1 MRPVRVFLVG
11 NPNCGKTSL
20 FNAVTGERRH
30 VGNWP
35 GVTVDRIEGLR
46 KSGDVELIVTDLP
59 GTYSLTPASPEERVV
74 LEQLDEISRGIIL
87 NVIDAGNLERNL
99 FLTMQLLELGL
110 RPWLVFNCY
119 DTLRRTGAELDLEKV
134 ARLTGCPTFATVAR
148 SGEGVDELC
157 TALAASA
164 TPREASADTPAM
176 RLPRPWQTAV
186 EATLPAIGAPDWPA
200 ATPSMRLDA
209 IQVLIAHPGAPATA
223 AGAGLDPLREKL
235 LRSLESAGDCV
246 TGAGGLPCRLATD
259 RYDRISRLLKACHRP
274 AETPVEDNVSPGL
287 DRFFTSRVWGLPIFA
302 FLVALMF
309 WTTFSLG
316 ALPADAIEAGVE
328 FLRHWGA
335 ERLSPGLGRDLLLD
349 GIVTGLGGILVFLP
363 NVLIL
368 FLWISLLEDSGYM
381 ARAAFLMDR
390 LMQMIGLHGR
400 AFVPLLM
407 GFGCN
412 VPAIMSTRLLD
423 DPRQRR
429 LVTLLMPLVG
439 CSARLPVLVLF
450 CGIFFPQ
457 NPGLVLTALYLINL
471 LVLVGVGRLLARL
484 MPPLTQAP
492 FMLEMP
498 PYRLPTWRS
507 LRSMLWDKT
516 WHFLEKA
523 SGVILAGTILI
534 WSLTAFPREVPLSRP
549 YAAEI
554 SALRTAPAT
563 PETAARIADL
573 ESDMA
578 RETMERRYM
587 GSLGRALEPL
597 VRPLGF
603 GWREAVSLVPGFLA
617 KESIVS
623 TLAVLYNPIDKNLGT
638 AMRREGVTPAVGFL
652 FMLFTLLYVPCLPTV
667 GVIWRETRSFGFTLA
682 ATLLPGV
689 LAWSLTFATSL
700 LIGAA
705 APTRAAA
712 TATGAGSAD
721 TVALFLTIGLAVWYL
736 VRRLRADLAG
746 ESPCTSC
753 QGTSCR
759 IARND
764 TPR

>member
-1 MRPVRVFLVG
+1 
-11 NPNCGKTSL
+11 
-20 FNAVTGERRH
+20 
-30 VGNWP
+30 
-35 GVTVDRIEGLR
+35 
-46 KSGDVELIVTDLP
+46 
-59 GTYSLTPASPEERVV
+59 
-74 LEQLDEISRGIIL
+74 
-87 NVIDAGNLERNL
+87 
-99 FLTMQLLELGL
+99 
-110 RPWLVFNCY
+110 
-119 DTLRRTGAELDLEKV
+119 
-134 ARLTGCPTFATVAR
+134 
-148 SGEGVDELC
+148 
-157 TALAASA
+157 
-164 TPREASADTPAM
+164 
-176 RLPRPWQTAV
+176 
-186 EATLPAIGAPDWPA
+186 
-200 ATPSMRLDA
+200 
-209 IQVLIAHPGAPATA
+209 
-223 AGAGLDPLREKL
+223 
-235 LRSLESAGDCV
+235 
-246 TGAGGLPCRLATD
+246 RLATD

-274 AETPVEDNVSPGL
+274 AGTPVSDNVSPGL
-287 DRFFTSRVWGLPIFA
+287 DRLFTSRLWGLPIFA
-302 FLVALMF
+302 LLVALMF

-316 ALPADAIEAGVE
+316 ALPADGIEAAVGH
-328 FLRHWGA
+328 LRQWGA
-335 ERLSPGLGRDLLLD
+335 ERLPPGLGRDLLLD
-349 GIVTGLGGILVFLP
+349 GIVTGIGGILVFLP

-457 NPGLVLTALYLINL
+457 KPGLVLTTLYLINL

-492 FMLEMP
+492 FLLEMP

-554 SALRTAPAT
+554 SALRAAPVTPDTAG
-563 PETAARIADL
+563 RIADL
-573 ESDMA
+573 ESEMA

-587 GSLGRALEPL
+587 GSLGRTLEPL

-667 GVIWRETRSFGFTLA
+667 GVIWRETRSAGFTLA
-682 ATLLPGV
+682 ATLLPGI
-689 LAWSLTFATSL
+689 LAWSLTFAISL
-700 LIGAA
+700 LIGAV
-705 APTRAAA
+705 APARAA
-712 TATGAGSAD
+712 TTGTGAISGD
-721 TVALFLTIGLAVWYL
+721 IVVIVLTIGLALWYL

-753 QGTSCR
+753 QGMSCR

-764 TPR
+764 TPRGRGAPPA

>member
-1 MRPVRVFLVG
+1 MAPVRVFLVG

-20 FNAVTGERRH
+20 FNAITGERRH

-35 GVTVDRIEGLR
+35 GVTVDRIEGIR
-46 KSGDVELIVTDLP
+46 RIGDRELIVSDLP

-74 LEQLDEISRGIIL
+74 LDQLDEIAGNAIL

-119 DTLRRTGAELDLEKV
+119 DALKASGAELDLEKI
-134 ARLTGCPTFATVAR
+134 AKLTGCRVFATVAR
-148 SGEGVDELC
+148 TGEGIP
-157 TALAASA
+157 ALIEALSEPAPAAPSS
-164 TPREASADTPAM
+164 PDLPVM

-186 EATLPAIGAPDWPA
+186 EA
-200 ATPSMRLDA
+200 ATPSLFRQTWADA
-209 IQVLIAHPGAPATA
+209 IPSRRLQTLQGLIGQPAPHGFPETA
-223 AGAGLDPLREKL
+223 DVQELAPVRSNL
-235 LRSLESAGDCV
+235 LQSLESAGECV

-259 RYDRISRLLKACHRP
+259 RYDRISRLLKATHKAAP
-274 AETPVEDNVSPGL
+274 TAEDPVSSGL
-287 DRFFTSRVWGLPIFA
+287 DRVFTHRLWGIPIFA
-302 FLVALMF
+302 ALIALMF

-316 ALPADAIEAGVE
+316 AYPADAIEAGIE
-328 FLRHWGA
+328 HLRELGA
-335 ERLSPGLGRDLLLD
+335 AHLPAGLWRDLLLD

-381 ARAAFLMDR
+381 SRAAFLMDR
-390 LMQMIGLHGR
+390 IMQGIGLHGR

-423 DPRQRR
+423 DRRQRR

-450 CGIFFPQ
+450 CGIFFPER
-457 NPGLVLTALYLINL
+457 PGLTLSVLYFINL
-471 LVLVGVGRLLARL
+471 LVLVTIGRLLSRL

-507 LRSMLWDKT
+507 VKSMLWDKA

-523 SGVILAGTILI
+523 GGVILAGTVLV
-534 WSLTAFPREVPLSRP
+534 WSLTAFPRDVSYSRP
-549 YAAEI
+549 YQAEI
-554 SALRTAPAT
+554 AALK
-563 PETAARIADL
+563 AASQTEEIAGRIAGL
-573 ESDMA
+573 EESLA

-623 TLAVLYNPIDKNLGT
+623 TLSVLYKPVDKDLGT
-638 AMRREGVTPAVGFL
+638 AMRREGMTPLIGFL

-667 GVIWRETRSFGFTLA
+667 GVIWRETKSAGFTLV

-689 LAWSLTFATSL
+689 LAWSLTLITATL
-700 LIGAA
+700 AGI
-705 APTRAAA
+705 TRAAPA
-712 TATGAGSAD
+712 ASSPSGD
-721 TVALFLTIGLAVWYL
+721 TLVILVSIGFAVWYL
-736 VRRLRADLAG
+736 VRRLRADLGG
-746 ESPCTSC
+746 ESPCASC
-753 QGTSCR
+753 RGTSCR
-759 IARND
+759 VVRSEGEN
-764 TPR
+764 P

>member
-1 MRPVRVFLVG
+1 MASVRVFLVG

-20 FNAVTGERRH
+20 FNAITGERRH

-35 GVTVDRIEGLR
+35 GVTVDRIEGIR
-46 KSGDVELIVTDLP
+46 RIGDRELIVSDLP

-74 LEQLDEISRGIIL
+74 LDQLDEIAGNTIL

-119 DTLRRTGAELDLEKV
+119 DALKASGAELDLEKV
-134 ARLTGCPTFATVAR
+134 ARLTGCRVFPTVAR
-148 SGEGVDELC
+148 TGEGIP
-157 TALAASA
+157 ALVEALSA
-164 TPREASADTPAM
+164 PSPLVPDLPDLPVM
-176 RLPRPWQTAV
+176 RLSRPWQSAA
-186 EATLPAIGAPDWPA
+186 EAAIPVIFQQVWPD
-200 ATPSMRLDA
+200 ATPSRRLRT
-209 IQVLIAHPGAPATA
+209 IQTLIGQPASHALPETNGTPEIEPIRAH
-223 AGAGLDPLREKL
+223 L
-235 LRSLESAGDCV
+235 LQALESAGECV

-259 RYDRISRLLKACHRP
+259 RYDRISRLLKATHKP
-274 AETPVEDNVSPGL
+274 APATEDHVSSSL
-287 DRFFTSRVWGLPIFA
+287 DRIFTHKFWGIPIFA
-302 FLVALMF
+302 VLIALMF

-316 ALPADAIEAGVE
+316 AYPADAIEAGIDH
-328 FLRHWGA
+328 LRELGA
-335 ERLSPGLGRDLLLD
+335 ARLPAGLWRDLLLD

-368 FLWISLLEDSGYM
+368 FLWISILEDSGYM
-381 ARAAFLMDR
+381 SRAAFLMDR
-390 LMQMIGLHGR
+390 LMQGIGLHGR

-423 DPRQRR
+423 DRRQRR

-450 CGIFFPQ
+450 CGIFFPER
-457 NPGLVLTALYLINL
+457 PGLTLSILYFINL
-471 LVLVGVGRLLARL
+471 LVLVTVGRLLSRL
-484 MPPLTQAP
+484 MPPLSQAP

-507 LRSMLWDKT
+507 VQSMLWDKT
-516 WHFLEKA
+516 LHFLEKA
-523 SGVILAGTILI
+523 GGVILAGTILV
-534 WSLTAFPREVPLSRP
+534 WSLTAFPRDVSYSRP
-549 YAAEI
+549 YQAEI
-554 SALRTAPAT
+554 AALK
-563 PETAARIADL
+563 AASQTEDIGERIADL
-573 ESDMA
+573 ESSMA

-623 TLAVLYNPIDKNLGT
+623 TLSVLYKPVDKDLGT
-638 AMRREGVTPAVGFL
+638 AMRREGVTPMTGFL

-667 GVIWRETRSFGFTLA
+667 GVIWRETKSTGFTLV

-689 LAWSLTFATSL
+689 LAWSLTLITAIVAGVGRAAPATSSPSGDTL
-700 LIGAA
+700 VILMSIG
-705 APTRAAA
+705 
-712 TATGAGSAD
+712 
-721 TVALFLTIGLAVWYL
+721 FAVWYL
-736 VRRLRADLAG
+736 VCRLRADLGG
-746 ESPCTSC
+746 ESPCASC
-753 QGTSCR
+753 RGTSCR
-759 IARND
+759 VVRSGGEK
-764 TPR
+764 P